1 MNRSNFKS
9 TTKNKAKFHEI
20 ETELD
25 KWIVEL
31 RARGWIVREFPVK
44 VKAFQI
50 NKQLNPYDVL
60 GYFYP
65 R

>member
-1 MNRSNFKS
+1 LKRSNFKS
-9 TTKNKAKFHEI
+9 TKNKAK
-20 ETELD
+20 LD
-25 KWIVEL
+25 KWILEL
-31 RARGWIVREFPVK
+31 RARGSIEKEFAIK

-50 NKQLNPYDVL
+50 NKQLNRYDVL

>member
-9 TTKNKAKFHEI
+9 TKSKAKFHEI

-31 RARGWIVREFPVK
+31 RARGWIVRGFAVK

-50 NKQLNPYDVL
+50 NKQFNPYDVL